1 MRVVSKRRAK
11 IPRFYFMGPK
21 IFIFCFST
29 FFFYFFCVYDR
40 LFWLFLY
47 SIMCISTLR
56 WVLFRNAILLH
67 PALSYKHFKVLR
79 NGRVVSAL
87 VCETEVVRDTSSAPH
102 FNHLLLHIFLYR
114 MVLNSFFETMRPWKS
129 DFLDSISLT
138 IFVTVRYPM
147 YQSDWNVELKLISH
161 LPKFLQNFRSN
172 R

>member
-1 MRVVSKRRAK
+1 
-11 IPRFYFMGPK
+11 MGPK
-21 IFIFCFST
+21 ILFFSL
-29 FFFYFFCVYDR
+29 FKVFLLFFC
-40 LFWLFLY
+40 LFRVFCLFLY

-87 VCETEVVRDTSSAPH
+87 VCETEVVRVMSSVPDS
-102 FNHLLLHIFLYR
+102 NHLLLHIFLYR
-114 MVLNSFFETMRPWKS
+114 MVPKSSFETMRPWKS

-147 YQSDWNVELKLISH
+147 YQSGWNLKYKLVSH
-161 LPKFLQNFRSN
+161 VSDFLQNLSPN
-172 R
+172 D